1 MNKKLRDRI
10 EQMRRNRVRALLP
23 LAYRRERKTNKL
35 GLEMFSPFHPA
46 VQLRIN
52 EVNSWTA

>member
-1 MNKKLRDRI
+1 M
-10 EQMRRNRVRALLP
+10 VRAFLP
-23 LAYRRERKTNKL
+23 LIYRRERKTNKL

-52 EVNSWTA
+52 EVNSWTVHRGGSFGIF